1 MLKEFDHKKQLA
13 QFTSAVEE
21 AEKELERVIAQ
32 SERRI
37 AQYVADLLTQSNT
50 LTLNQKK
57 LDRDRKN
64 LDATKIYAPQDGLV
78 VYNVSENRFSSESLI
93 EEGATVRNRQE
104 LIKLP
109 DVSRMK
115 VTVKVHESYVNM
127 ITPGLPASSSSIP
140 CPISASPAPS
150 PKSRSSPIPRPVGA
164 IRISRSIT
172 PRSIS
177 PTTSPM

>member
-1 MLKEFDHKKQLA
+1 VLGNKNSLIVASNQLWMLKEFDHTEATRPIRPPTSRKQA
-13 QFTSAVEE
+13 
-21 AEKELERVIAQ
+21 KELERVIAQ

-115 VTVKVHESYVNM
+115 VTVKVHESHVNM
-127 ITPGLPASSSSIP
+127 ITPRPARLRHP
-140 CPISASPAPS
+140 GFHA
-150 PKSRSSPIPRPVGA
+150 R
-164 IRISRSIT
+164 
-172 PRSIS
+172 
-177 PTTSPM
+177 